1 MKPTALYASILLL
14 CGAGSAWAQP
24 APALPPLPP
33 SGDVVFFNVGATPA
47 IAFAGPI
54 DVVGGAGAVPGAV
67 VTGKPYSADSVT
79 ESAQV
84 LADGNRIV
92 QRNGARVYRD
102 SQGRTRLEQ
111 TIGSFGAGGTASEAV
126 TLISIND
133 PVAEVAYA
141 LEPQR
146 QVARQFRPLKI
157 ALGDGAA
164 VSAAAPALRG
174 PPPGPPPG
182 PPGQRVTVQGV
193 DRGVVV
199 GGSFGVGGPA
209 PPGAGV
215 TRMFTSGSL
224 TAAGASAARIEDL
237 GDQVIEGVLAHGTR
251 YTQTIEAGAIGNE
264 RPIEIVAEQWYSAEI
279 EALVLRRNV
288 DPRFGETTYRLV
300 NVDRG
305 EPGVDLFT
313 VPQGYTLEVMPEPS
327 QRFNSRPFG
336 TPGAPPRR
344 D

>member
-1 MKPTALYASILLL
+1 MKPAALYASMLLVL
-14 CGAGSAWAQP
+14 AASSAWAQP
-24 APALPPLPP
+24 VQPLPPIPP
-33 SGDVVFFNVGATPA
+33 SGDVVFFNVGAAPA

-54 DVVGGAGAVPGAV
+54 DIVGGAGAVPGAV

-133 PVAEVAYA
+133 PVAEVAYT

-164 VSAAAPALRG
+164 WSAAVPAS
-174 PPPGPPPG
+174 PGPPPG
-182 PPGQRVTVQGV
+182 VT
-193 DRGVVV
+193 DRGVIA
-199 GGSFGVGGPA
+199 GGGFGVAGP
-209 PPGAGV
+209 PPGVARRMAGGA
-215 TRMFTSGSL
+215 FT
-224 TAAGASAARIEDL
+224 TAAATAARVEDL
-237 GDQVIEGVLAHGTR
+237 GDQIIEGVLAHGTR
-251 YTQTIEAGAIGNE
+251 HTQTIEAGAIGNE
-264 RPIEIVAEQWYSAEI
+264 RPIEIVAEQWYSADI
-279 EALVLRRNV
+279 EAMVLRRNV
-288 DPRFGETTYRLV
+288 DPRFGETVYRLV
-300 NVDRG
+300 NVNRG
-305 EPGVDLFT
+305 EPAADLFA
-313 VPQGYTLEVMPEPS
+313 VPQGYSLEVMPEPS
-327 QRFNSRPFG
+327 RRFNSRPFG
-336 TPGAPPRR
+336 APGAPVPR

>member
-1 MKPTALYASILLL
+1 MKPTALYASMLLVF
-14 CGAGSAWAQP
+14 GAGSGWAQP
-24 APALPPLPP
+24 APPIPP
-33 SGDVVFFNVGATPA
+33 SGDVVFFNVGAAPA

-92 QRNGARVYRD
+92 RRNGARVYRD

-111 TIGSFGAGGTASEAV
+111 TIGSFGAGGTASETV

-141 LEPQR
+141 LEPER
-146 QVARQFRPLKI
+146 QIARQFRPLKI

-164 VSAAAPALRG
+164 WSAAVPAL
-174 PPPGPPPG
+174 PGPPPG
-182 PPGQRVTVQGV
+182 TPGQRVNVQGV
-193 DRGVVV
+193 DRGVMV
-199 GGSFGVGGPA
+199 GGSFGVGGPP
-209 PPGAGV
+209 PPGATM
-215 TRMFTSGSL
+215 TRMFTNGSL
-224 TAAGASAARIEDL
+224 TAAGAPAARIEDL

-251 YTQTIEAGAIGNE
+251 HTQTIEAGAIGNE

-279 EALVLRRNV
+279 EAMVLRRNV
-288 DPRFGETTYRLV
+288 DPRFGETTYRLA
-300 NVDRG
+300 NIDRG
-305 EPGVDLFT
+305 EPAVDLFT

-336 TPGAPPRR
+336 APGAPPPR

>member
-1 MKPTALYASILLL
+1 MKPTALYASMLLAL
-14 CGAGSAWAQP
+14 AASSASAQP
-24 APALPPLPP
+24 EPEIPPP
-33 SGDVVFFNVGATPA
+33 GDVVFFNVAAAPA

-54 DVVGGAGAVPGAV
+54 DIVGGAGAVPGAV

-79 ESAQV
+79 ESAQI

-111 TIGSFGAGGTASEAV
+111 TIGSVGAGGTASEAV

-133 PVAEVAYA
+133 PVAEVAYT

-146 QVARQFRPLKI
+146 QTARQFRPLKM
-157 ALGDGAA
+157 AFGDGAA
-164 VSAAAPALRG
+164 WTAAVPAP
-174 PPPGPPPG
+174 PPPGG
-182 PPGQRVTVQGV
+182 PGQRVNVQV
-193 DRGVVV
+193 ERGVIAT
-199 GGSFGVGGPA
+199 GSFGVAGPP
-209 PPGAGV
+209 PPGVAV
-215 TRMFTSGSL
+215 TRMIGNNSFV
-224 TAAGASAARIEDL
+224 AAGATAARVEDL

-251 YTQTIEAGAIGNE
+251 HTQTIEAGAIGNE

-288 DPRFGETTYRLV
+288 DPRFGETVYRLV
-300 NVDRG
+300 NVNRG
-305 EPGVDLFT
+305 EPAVDLFA

-336 TPGAPPRR
+336 GPGAPAPRN
-344 D
+344 